1 MTFSAQGQGS
11 AIVAHDPCHQPV
23 PAVAATDVLVKE
35 GVEDREEVTLERSK
49 QRVLSFPVHWELA

>member
-23 PAVAATDVLVKE
+23 PAMAATDVLVKE
-35 GVEDREEVTLERSK
+35 GVEDREEVKLIRSSHG
-49 QRVLSFPVHWELA
+49 VLSFPVHWELA

>member
-23 PAVAATDVLVKE
+23 PAIAATDVLVKE
-35 GVEDREEVTLERSK
+35 DVEDREEVTLERSS
-49 QRVLSFPVHWELA
+49 QGVLFFPVHWELA